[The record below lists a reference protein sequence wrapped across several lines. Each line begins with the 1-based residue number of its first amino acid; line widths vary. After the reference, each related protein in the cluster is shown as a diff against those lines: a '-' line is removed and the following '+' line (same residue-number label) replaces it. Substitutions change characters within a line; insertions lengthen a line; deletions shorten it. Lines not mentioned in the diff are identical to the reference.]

1 MARTTPTDAPS
12 APSAEEDRSARE
24 TAIDAAVA
32 ATLDPSRLPP
42 AHQPDMKKRDLVE
55 EVVARSGVR
64 KRDAKPAVEAL
75 LAILGETLASGRDLN
90 LPPLGKV
97 KLTNARDTTN
107 AEVLTARIR
116 RPSATQKAASG
127 NDATDDHDPL
137 ASGND

>member
-12 APSAEEDRSARE
+12 APSAEKDRSARE

-42 AHQPDMKKRDLVE
+42 AQQPDMKKRDLVE